1 MTARVVS
8 RSRQARRAAPCAG
21 FLLLAACLAPLLAA
35 CVSVKPVTLTAQQA
49 SAQFEARRLDDA
61 GLKLFATQPAA
72 GFASWPPDHWDRRAL
87 EVAALYFSP
96 SLTVARARWQVA
108 EAAIATADEIPN
120 PSLNLSAQYV
130 SNAVAGVPA
139 WVVATSLV
147 QIVETAAKRD
157 FRVAR
162 ARYLAEA
169 ARLDALNAAWRTV
182 GAVDRA
188 LLGIA
193 TARHRMN
200 ALNQKVAA
208 LSALAAIAARRLD
221 AGLGS
226 SLALSAARSALSKA
240 VIEREAAA
248 TAITDARHRLARAV
262 GIPVERLPLDR
273 LSSAVPVGTLP
284 PRLVDRMREHATL
297 NRADLLARLAAYAAS
312 DTALQLEA
320 ANQYP
325 DVELGPG
332 YEYDQGSHKWGL
344 SLGVQVPVFNQH
356 RGAIGEALAARR
368 QAAEEFLATQARV
381 IGDVDAAVADYDAA
395 TRREQLAAQLLRR
408 QAERLAARQALF
420 DRGEIDRAELL
431 VESVEAAGAEL
442 ADAQAT
448 GDLAEARLS
457 LALASQFSLSGV
469 DPGALLASAASAW

>member
-1 MTARVVS
+1 
-8 RSRQARRAAPCAG
+8 
-21 FLLLAACLAPLLAA
+21 LLPSACLVPLLAA
-35 CVSVKPVTLTAQQA
+35 CVSVQPVTLTAQEA
-49 SAQFEARRLDDA
+49 SAKFEARRLDDA
-61 GLKLFATQPAA
+61 GLKHFAAQPAA
-72 GFASWPPDHWDRRAL
+72 GFASWPPDHWDSRTL

-108 EAAIATADEIPN
+108 EAAVTTAGEIPN
-120 PSLNLSAQYV
+120 PALNLSPQYV
-130 SNAVAGVPA
+130 SNAAAGVPA

-157 FRVAR
+157 FRVTR

-182 GAVDRA
+182 GAVNRA

-193 TARHRMN
+193 IARHRMV

-208 LSALAAIAARRLD
+208 LSALAVIAERRLE

-226 SLALSAARSALSKA
+226 SLALSAAQSALGKA

-248 TAITDARHRLARAV
+248 TAISDARHQLARAV
-262 GIPVERLPLDR
+262 GVPVERLPLDR
-273 LSSAVPVGTLP
+273 LSAAVPVLTLP
-284 PRLVDRMREHATL
+284 PSLVDRMREHATL

-320 ANQYP
+320 AYQYP

-344 SLGVQVPVFNQH
+344 SLGVQLPVFNQH

-368 QAAEEFLATQARV
+368 QSAEEFLATQARV
-381 IGDVDAAVADYDAA
+381 IGDVDAAVAAYDAA
-395 TRREQLAAQLLRR
+395 RRREQLAAQLLRR

-431 VESVEAAGAEL
+431 VESVEAASAEL
-442 ADAQAT
+442 AEAEAT
-448 GDLAEARLS
+448 GNLAEARVS

-469 DPGALLASAASAW
+469 DPAALLASAPSSW